1 MQINKKKFVEILQN
15 IGFFMFYISLFIFQ
29 MLPSFLLIFLELNSP
44 WFWISIVLCVV
55 AIIVQEKNFGC
66 HNSMFW
72 HTASIGAIIGVTV
85 MKFVL

>member
-1 MQINKKKFVEILQN
+1 MKAKKEKFVEMLQE
-15 IGFFMFYISLFIFQ
+15 IGFFIFYISLFIFQ
-29 MLPSFLLIFLELNSP
+29 MLPSFLLIFLELNNP
-44 WFWISIVLCVV
+44 WFWISIVLCIV

-72 HTASIGAIIGVTV
+72 HTASIGAVLEVAI